1 MNKQKLF
8 INLFFFTVFYLGLIS
23 NLIAQDGSLD
33 TNFGSA
39 GIVYTSIDSF
49 DTHSYDIAIQ
59 ADNKIVVAGAK
70 NLSGVSDFLVMRYKE
85 DGTIDSSFGLNGMTV
100 IDLGGFDVANC
111 LVIQSDGK
119 IIVAGTSNST
129 IALIRLN
136 SDGTFDN
143 SFDSNGIILTEES
156 GSIQDLV
163 LQADGKI
170 IATGSTRT
178 TNIDFF
184 VYRYNADGSPDS
196 TFGLDG
202 KVTTDII
209 WWEDYA
215 TGVAI
220 QPDGKIVVCG
230 YARTGVFTD
239 PVLIRYN
246 TDGTPDTSFGTNGIT
261 IYDNPSDFDFISDLA
276 IQSDGKI
283 ILGGFHGNTNNSN
296 FALYRFEN
304 NGTIDESFGNNG
316 YVIDTVSST
325 QFGRSLVIQPDGKII
340 LTGFSTDPNTDQRNI
355 YSARYNATG
364 NLDKSFGINGY
375 VLSDLG
381 GVSDVH
387 SSILQANQKLLVAG
401 EYHNGSNYE
410 SVILRYNNTQVTGV
424 ESEDVF
430 PNKYILHQ
438 NYPNP
443 FNPTTTIKYSIP
455 AVTVEDKNFRSV
467 QLKVYDVLG
476 REVAT
481 LVNEKKSP
489 GTYKVTFD
497 ASILSSGIYFYKFQT
512 DNFVETK
519 KMILLR

>member
-1 MNKQKLF
+1 MCLVYNE
-8 INLFFFTVFYLGLIS
+8 
-23 NLIAQDGSLD
+23 DGSL
-33 TNFGSA
+33 
-39 GIVYTSIDSF
+39 
-49 DTHSYDIAIQ
+49 
-59 ADNKIVVAGAK
+59 
-70 NLSGVSDFLVMRYKE
+70 
-85 DGTIDSSFGLNGMTV
+85 
-100 IDLGGFDVANC
+100 
-111 LVIQSDGK
+111 
-119 IIVAGTSNST
+119 
-129 IALIRLN
+129 
-136 SDGTFDN
+136 
-143 SFDSNGIILTEES
+143 
-156 GSIQDLV
+156 
-163 LQADGKI
+163 
-170 IATGSTRT
+170 
-178 TNIDFF
+178 
-184 VYRYNADGSPDS
+184 DS

-239 PVLIRYN
+239 PVLVRYN

-261 IYDNPSDFDFISDLA
+261 IYDNPSDFDFINDLV

-296 FALYRFEN
+296 FVLYRFEN

-340 LTGFSTDPNTDQRNI
+340 LTGFSTDPSTDQRNI

-364 NLDKSFGINGY
+364 NLDKSFGIDGY

-381 GVSDVH
+381 GVSDVY
-387 SSILQANQKLLVAG
+387 SSILQADQKLLVAG
-401 EYHNGSNYE
+401 EHHNGLNYE

-424 ESEDVF
+424 ESEEVF

-443 FNPTTTIKYSIP
+443 FNPTTTINYSIP
-455 AVTVEDKNFRSV
+455 AITVGDENFRPV
-467 QLKVYDVLG
+467 QLKVYDALG
-476 REVAT
+476 KEVAT
-481 LVNEKKSP
+481 LVNEEKSP
-489 GTYKVTFD
+489 GTYEVTFD
-497 ASILSSGIYFYKFQT
+497 ASNLSSGIYFYKLQT
-512 DNFVETK
+512 GNFVETK